1 MYTRHSPHAHT
12 TAAHTSSAMP
22 HLSPRIRAMA
32 RPSMSSG
39 LRLGL
44 ILTAMLPL
52 LPLTTATAQS
62 QATLAHQAM
71 TPSTLSLIAPSGSS
85 ITRSKTS
92 PIASPATA
100 DTTAVT
106 ADHAAAVTAQPV
118 ALRTRAVAPAEAPR
132 APHVSKQ
139 SSSALMIVG
148 FAAMIVGAVVDG
160 DAGTLIMVG
169 GAGVGLYGL
178 YHYLN

>member
-85 ITRSKTS
+85 ITRSQTS

>member
-71 TPSTLSLIAPSGSS
+71 TPSTLSLMAPSGSP
-85 ITRSKTS
+85 ITSSKTS